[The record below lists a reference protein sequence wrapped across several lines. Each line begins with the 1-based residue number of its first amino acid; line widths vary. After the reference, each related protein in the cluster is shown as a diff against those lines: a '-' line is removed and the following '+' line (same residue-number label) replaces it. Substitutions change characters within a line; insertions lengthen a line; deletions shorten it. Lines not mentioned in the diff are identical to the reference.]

1 MKNNQVFG
9 AVGCSGA
16 TGQQDEDAAK
26 AGAAAF

>member
-1 MKNNQVFG
+1 LG

-26 AGAAAF
+26 AGAATF